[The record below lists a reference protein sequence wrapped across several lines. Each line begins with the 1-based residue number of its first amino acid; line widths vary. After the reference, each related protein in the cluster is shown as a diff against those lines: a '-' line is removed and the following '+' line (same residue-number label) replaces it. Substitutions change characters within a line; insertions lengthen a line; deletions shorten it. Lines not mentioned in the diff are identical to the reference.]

1 MIKFAD
7 HKFVSNPG
15 SRIHIL
21 YSPEVQDDGT
31 IILVE
36 SGKED
41 TDDFI
46 DSFREETE
54 ITTIIKK
61 FQAGD
66 LSVINQREGFYADV
80 TKMPKTYAEMLQLRI
95 DSQKAFDSLKPEIK
109 EKFNNDEN
117 QFFAAAGSVE
127 WLEKLNLIKK
137 DEKTND
143 EEGEVKE

>member
-7 HKFVSNPG
+7 NKFVSNTG
-15 SRIHIL
+15 SRIHII
-21 YSPEVQDDGT
+21 YAPEVQEDGT
-31 IILVE
+31 ILLVE

-41 TDDFI
+41 TDAII

-66 LSVINQREGFYADV
+66 VSVINQREGFYADV

-95 DSQKAFDSLKPEIK
+95 DSQKAFDSLKPEVK

-117 QFFAAAGSVE
+117 QFFAAAGSVD
-127 WLEKLNLIKK
+127 WLEKLGLIRKEENVET
-137 DEKTND
+137 EKTK
-143 EEGEVKE
+143 EE